1 MLQIEQPPIEVEA
14 DTSAYLNRM
23 FVRVDNLFRIVNVFS
38 PRKIYPE
45 KPRIGGVYYFEAAIP
60 ATDITDEGLWL
71 YKSTGWI
78 QLG

>member
-1 MLQIEQPPIEVEA
+1 MLQIEQPPSETQQ

-23 FVRVDNLFRIVNVFS
+23 FTRIDSLFRVVNIFS
-38 PRKIYPE
+38 PRKIYPV
-45 KPRIGGVYYFEAAIP
+45 KPRVGGVYYFEDTIP
-60 ATDITDEGLWL
+60 STPITGEGLWL